1 MRPFTFINAAM
12 SADGKL
18 STYLRKQIRISGNTD
33 FQRVDRLRAG
43 VDAVMVGI
51 GTILADNPSLTIKSK
66 DLQRQRKEQG
76 KLENPIRIVVDST
89 ARIPIDADIF
99 KKGDGIRI
107 IAVSE
112 SAPVRQV
119 EELKKKNRT
128 RIISTGKDKVDLIA
142 LMSSL
147 KDMGINSIMVEGGA
161 NLNWS
166 LISGGLVDEIYIYTG
181 PLVLG
186 GEKAPTLIDG
196 SGFSSRNEAPEL
208 ELISVEKMD
217 DGALLKWRIL

>member
-12 SADGKL
+12 SADGKI
-18 STYLRKQIRISGNTD
+18 STYLRKQIRISGSND

-51 GTILADNPSLTIKSK
+51 GTVLADDPSLTIKSK

-147 KDMGINSIMVEGGA
+147 KDIGINSIMVEGGA

-181 PLVLG
+181 ALVLG

-196 SGFSSRNEAPEL
+196 SGFSSRNEAPGL